1 MAECIAQSLAR
12 NAEYLYVQT
21 WAQFVCRALDYNSE
35 FHWIVSVRARRTQLF
50 AERLD
55 LFFQRFGGSC
65 GRS

>member
-12 NAEYLYVQT
+12 NAEYFYVET
-21 WAQFVCRALDYNSE
+21 WAQFVRRTLDYNSE
-35 FHWIVSVRARRTQLF
+35 FHWFFSVRALRTQLF
-50 AERLD
+50 AESLD